1 MWGGHGAPEAWPG
14 GMQWRVWHREDVR
27 SLGAVETGIADQS
40 DQKLHPPCARKE
52 TIISTIK
59 SQTQTELLQLTYILW
74 LLLKD
79 YNAGFCQF
87 INRLIIAFIINP
99 IKKICTYPSGTR
111 IEVSGRCY
119 VLRRYMAGPWVVM
132 MMKQGRDG
140 ARMKRNLW
148 QTAGRDVLHV
158 TRWQLHTASWDG
170 PCGCCAAHGVM
181 GARTDGEVR
190 PRTDRDCI
198 WSHGDRCADRNL
210 WKKNNISCY
219 KAWWWLGTAV
229 CYAAVWRTG
238 PIATLLTT
246 VKWYTYV
253 NLAHYLLCIHPTLNT
268 IDYSLGH
275 CVQGL

>member
-99 IKKICTYPSGTR
+99 IKKTARTPLALGLKWVGGAMCWGGIWLAPGWWWWWNRGGMELGWNGIC
-111 IEVSGRCY
+111 GR
-119 VLRRYMAGPWVVM
+119 LQAGM
-132 MMKQGRDG
+132 CCMLQDG
-140 ARMKRNLW
+140 SCTLHPGMDHVGA
-148 QTAGRDVLHV
+148 VLHTGWWAPV
-158 TRWQLHTASWDG
+158 QTGRWGPAQTGIAYGAMETGVLTGICEKKKHLMLQSMVMAWHSSVLCCSMKDG
-170 PCGCCAAHGVM
+170 TPSY
-181 GARTDGEVR
+181 T
-190 PRTDRDCI
+190 P
-198 WSHGDRCADRNL
+198 
-210 WKKNNISCY
+210 NNC
-219 KAWWWLGTAV
+219 
-229 CYAAVWRTG
+229 
-238 PIATLLTT
+238 
-246 VKWYTYV
+246 
-253 NLAHYLLCIHPTLNT
+253 
-268 IDYSLGH
+268 
-275 CVQGL
+275 